1 MSNPSELIGW
11 NDYSYSYGDR
21 EIRTINPSIQ
31 SGSTVL
37 FESYEDMQ
45 LHDKGQYPGVTYGT
59 GGLSTQKNLEEAIC
73 KLENGHI
80 SRAFPSGINAIICT
94 LMAFTQSGDEVLLTD
109 NVYGPTA
116 RSLTIKSYIIKVF
129 FVHMFPN
136 PTTNKTLILF
146 TKLPRPRNYSK
157 SVYYMFYFI
166 HERKLSN

>member
-1 MSNPSELIGW
+1 MSKPSELIGW

-59 GGLSTQKNLEEAIC
+59 GGLSTQKSFEEAIC

-94 LMAFTQSGDEVLLTD
+94 LMAFTRSGDEVLITD

-116 RSLTIKSYIIKVF
+116 RFCHKVLAKYNIK
-129 FVHMFPN
+129 
-136 PTTNKTLILF
+136 
-146 TKLPRPRNYSK
+146 
-157 SVYYMFYFI
+157 
-166 HERKLSN
+166 

>member
-1 MSNPSELIGW
+1 MSKPSELIGW
-11 NDYSYSYGDR
+11 NDYSYSFGDR

-45 LHDKGQYPGVTYGT
+45 LHEKGQYPGITYGT
-59 GGLSTQKNLEEAIC
+59 GGLTTQKNFEKAIC

-80 SRAFPSGINAIICT
+80 SHAFPSGINAIICT

-116 RSLTIKSYIIKVF
+116 RFCNKVLAKYNIKITHV
-129 FVHMFPN
+129 
-136 PTTNKTLILF
+136 
-146 TKLPRPRNYSK
+146 
-157 SVYYMFYFI
+157 
-166 HERKLSN
+166 

>member
-1 MSNPSELIGW
+1 MSKPSDLIGW
-11 NDYSYSYGDR
+11 NDYNYSYGER

-45 LHDKGQYPGVTYGT
+45 LIEKGQYPGGTYGT
-59 GGLSTQKNLEEAIC
+59 GGLSTQKSFEEAIC

-116 RSLTIKSYIIKVF
+116 RFCHKVLAKYNIKITHIESNIGSEISQYI
-129 FVHMFPN
+129 N
-136 PTTNKTLILF
+136 DN
-146 TKLPRPRNYSK
+146 TKLIFFRVSR
-157 SVYYMFYFI
+157 FQYF
-166 HERKLSN
+166 